1 MSRMDDALQRI
12 TRALDAGIK
21 SSEDDWAIII
31 EECAGVNPIETL
43 SNLQNII
50 KDNFSFSL
58 KEGAVPYAYFG
69 CLDSDNG
76 KGVYKVLADL
86 TKDGTKPYG
95 YISNTQAGKILN
107 DDGFMIALREYAASI
122 WENNGTFI
130 ETSSEDFYW
139 NMYDGVAYSGK
150 IIYQGKEIPAFND
163 FFSQN
168 YIENITASN
177 VNTLFSGDADKG
189 LFHMNCFG
197 RTEFDAILEN
207 PNIKT
212 INGVDKQ
219 VFGNIYVDAAKV
231 LSDRDAMNL
240 VCESMKA
247 YEINNFSN
255 IYYINEGKSINVV
268 EKDTEGAVS
277 LVETLVKNQKVS
289 FSKIQDFLAKHQ
301 GTLSAIALDSL
312 KDSMAAG
319 TRTVAQLFTQNPGL
333 LLENPEMEVFV
344 YERLTDS
351 VTGNLN
357 EIYVSMW
364 GKPMS
369 VSEMQAKGY
378 SRYAYGN
385 AEVWINAKK
394 VAVVCEGISMVL
406 LVDGAANEIKYV
418 FDEHYSQGNYRTGSK
433 ELISYASSLL
443 GAAGGS
449 AVFSLVLAITGP
461 VGIAA
466 TVIGALVFSIGGA
479 ILGSEAG
486 DTIGD
491 WICDLLGYT
500 DTDYGAAGTAVRYVA
515 DPLVIDLDGDGFELL
530 SLANGVYFNENAEGL
545 REKTQWVTPND
556 ALLAIDLNNDG
567 VINDGSELFGTSTIL
582 VDGSKAGSGF
592 EALAQYDENG
602 DGIIDEKDAAYS
614 QLLVWRDANSDG
626 VSQTE

>member
-1 MSRMDDALQRI
+1 
-12 TRALDAGIK
+12 
-21 SSEDDWAIII
+21 
-31 EECAGVNPIETL
+31 
-43 SNLQNII
+43 
-50 KDNFSFSL
+50 
-58 KEGAVPYAYFG
+58 
-69 CLDSDNG
+69 
-76 KGVYKVLADL
+76 
-86 TKDGTKPYG
+86 
-95 YISNTQAGKILN
+95 
-107 DDGFMIALREYAASI
+107 
-122 WENNGTFI
+122 
-130 ETSSEDFYW
+130 
-139 NMYDGVAYSGK
+139 
-150 IIYQGKEIPAFND
+150 
-163 FFSQN
+163 
-168 YIENITASN
+168 
-177 VNTLFSGDADKG
+177 
-189 LFHMNCFG
+189 MNCFG

-443 GAAGGS
+443 GAAG
-449 AVFSLVLAITGP
+449 
-461 VGIAA
+461 
-466 TVIGALVFSIGGA
+466 
-479 ILGSEAG
+479 
-486 DTIGD
+486 D
-491 WICDLLGYT
+491 
-500 DTDYGAAGTAVRYVA
+500 
-515 DPLVIDLDGDGFELL
+515 
-530 SLANGVYFNENAEGL
+530 
-545 REKTQWVTPND
+545 
-556 ALLAIDLNNDG
+556 
-567 VINDGSELFGTSTIL
+567 
-582 VDGSKAGSGF
+582 
-592 EALAQYDENG
+592 
-602 DGIIDEKDAAYS
+602 
-614 QLLVWRDANSDG
+614 
-626 VSQTE
+626 